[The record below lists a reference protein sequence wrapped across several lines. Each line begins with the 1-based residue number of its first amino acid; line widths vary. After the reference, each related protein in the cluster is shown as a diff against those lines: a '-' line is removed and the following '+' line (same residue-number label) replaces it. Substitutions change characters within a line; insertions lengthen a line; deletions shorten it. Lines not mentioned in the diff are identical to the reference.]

1 MLLKMVEWKKI
12 KQKQEKEE
20 CLFILEVETGDKEC
34 KVII

>member
-1 MLLKMVEWKKI
+1 MAERKKI

-20 CLFILEVETGDKEC
+20 CLFIVEVETGDKEL